1 MKCMYIW
8 VESIYDGLV
17 TLPVFRSFRGDDKS
31 NGSSFDGKLFSQE
44 HSNSKL
50 FKQGPAEV
58 NNQDTNLAI
67 VWNQEEVWDVY
78 TLVTRPRFAKMII
91 ISFIII
97 I

>member
-1 MKCMYIW
+1 M
-8 VESIYDGLV
+8 VV

-67 VWNQEEVWDVY
+67 V
-78 TLVTRPRFAKMII
+78 
-91 ISFIII
+91 
-97 I
+97 